1 MPCSKNILT
10 ASIFYIHVKKGGWLI
25 TAGERLTQSAKA
37 YIEAHCE
44 EKFSLQVIS
53 NALFVN
59 GSYLLRTFK
68 AHTGQTLLSYH
79 NVMRCEKAK
88 KLLLGSECTVSEAG
102 EEAGFSSSAHFSHVF
117 KKVTGM
123 TPTQYRKSEVQSL
136 VLEYGMEE

>member
-1 MPCSKNILT
+1 MP
-10 ASIFYIHVKKGGWLI
+10 ARKKAGGEALANAAI
-25 TAGERLTQSAKA
+25 A
-37 YIEAHCE
+37 YLKRHRTD
-44 EKFSLQVIS
+44 KFSLQEM
-53 NALFVN
+53 ADTLFVN